1 MKLKLIAAALA
12 FLAAGSAQAA
22 MQGATSGNGELL
34 VNFRYYDGA
43 NDTGGNDMSAL
54 FDLGITMDYA
64 LANFNAA
71 GFKQTWNLKAAN
83 YGSAWTDLLNFAA
96 TDANIEFNVIA
107 LDNTGGEA
115 AGGARYLTTANVATF
130 PQLTNGSLSGFDIM
144 NRLVNANQ
152 ERGTH
157 GSQTNGASTALSGG
171 APDTYFASINGF
183 GDGDTWVGKTTAD
196 TTQKLAVAQ
205 NFWFLTTSSL
215 TGTHQA
221 TKTAFGFDVDG
232 DGVLEANN
240 GLAANSNEFGK
251 WSIDAEAGTL
261 TYANP
266 VPEPETYALML
277 AGLGLV
283 GFMARRRKAV

>member
-43 NDTGGNDMSAL
+43 NDTGSNDMSAL

-64 LANFNAA
+64 LANFNTA
-71 GFKQTWNLKAAN
+71 GFTQTWNLKAAN
-83 YGSAWTDLLNFAA
+83 YGTAWSDLLAFAA
-96 TDANIEFNVIA
+96 NDANIEFNVIA
-107 LDNTGGEA
+107 LDNTGGDV
-115 AGGARYLTTANVATF
+115 AGGARYLTTADVATY
-130 PQLTNGSLSGFDIM
+130 PALTNLSLSGFDVM

-152 ERGTH
+152 NRGTH
-157 GSQTNGASTALSGG
+157 GTQANGASTAISGG
-171 APDTYFASINGF
+171 DADTYFGSINGT
-183 GDGDTWVGKTTAD
+183 GDGDTWAAKTTAD
-196 TTQKLAVAQ
+196 TTKNLATAQ

-215 TGTHQA
+215 TGTNQA
-221 TKTAFGFDVDG
+221 SKTAFGFD
-232 DGVLEANN
+232 LN
-240 GLAANSNEFGK
+240 GNGSIGAGEYGEWSVNLAE
-251 WSIDAEAGTL
+251 GTIS
-261 TYANP
+261 YAAP

-283 GFMARRRKAV
+283 GFMARRRKG